1 MYKEYLEQR
10 IKEIILY
17 ILSKTDVTSYY
28 KLMKILFCADRQ
40 NLVKYGSTITNLKY
54 KALEHGPVPEN
65 LYSEIKGLQ
74 SGGSSNL
81 SDIMNFVSKYY
92 VSPKR
97 NPNIDYLS
105 KADKISLDKAIEE
118 LGDMDYKQTESY
130 LHDDIY
136 KKVVNTKDKVYTV
149 EDIAKSGHA
158 TDEMLNYIQMQ
169 AETAKMLL

>member
-1 MYKEYLEQR
+1 
-10 IKEIILY
+10 
-17 ILSKTDVTSYY
+17 
-28 KLMKILFCADRQ
+28 
-40 NLVKYGSTITNLKY
+40 
-54 KALEHGPVPEN
+54 
-65 LYSEIKGLQ
+65 
-74 SGGSSNL
+74 
-81 SDIMNFVSKYY
+81 VSKYY